1 MAICRISFGMLKF
14 SWTVCVLNCSFSFMY
29 RRRNARPLQRRQSI
43 GCTWPLEEERA
54 LRQGPI
60 DGRLIA

>member
-1 MAICRISFGMLKF
+1 
-14 SWTVCVLNCSFSFMY
+14 LNCSFSFMY